1 MKGLGV
7 GIWTFGMGSER
18 YVSDGYKPY
27 LTVEE
32 RIARIGQLEGVSGLE
47 VTFPNDVDE
56 ESLGSFSDLMNE
68 NELTLCGLGVELV
81 CDREWATGSFTSPDA
96 EVRQK
101 SIALTQRAM
110 DLAAKMDVKTV
121 SLWLGQ
127 DGFDYAFQKD
137 YVQAWQWLIEGLQ
150 EAAAYRPGVNLALEY
165 KTSEPQMACYV
176 NSGGKAL
183 ALAQATGSENVG
195 VNLDLGHALNA
206 RENPAEIAAV
216 LLSAGRLFHI
226 HINDNYAWADD
237 DMPVGTVHFTQY
249 LEFFYWLHKLN
260 YDGWVSLDLYPYR
273 EDPMEACRT
282 SIDFVNRCMALTAR
296 EDFQSLVESHRHQ
309 GSQAIRKVYEMLFA
323 RSDWEKPEGAR

>member
-18 YVSDGYKPY
+18 YVSDGYKPF
-27 LTVEE
+27 LTVPE
-32 RIARIGQLEGVSGLE
+32 RIEKIGQLAGVTGVE

-56 ESLGSFSDLMNE
+56 ESLTTFSSLLAEKN
-68 NELTLCGLGVELV
+68 LTPCGMGVELV
-81 CDREWATGSFTSPDA
+81 CDRKWADGSFTSPDPA
-96 EVRQK
+96 TRQNA
-101 SIALTQRAM
+101 INLTQRAM
-110 DLAAKMDVKTV
+110 DLAARMGVNTV

-137 YVQAWQWLIEGLQ
+137 YVQAWRWLVAGLQ
-150 EAAAYRPGVNLALEY
+150 AAAAHRPEINLALEY

-183 ALAQATGSENVG
+183 ALAQATGCENVG

-216 LLSAGRLFHI
+216 LLAAGRLFHI

-249 LEFFYWLHKLN
+249 LEFFYWLEKLG

-273 EDPMEACRT
+273 EDPLEACRT
-282 SIDFVNRCMALTAR
+282 SIEFVQRCQALAAR
-296 EDFQSLVESHRHQ
+296 ADFQSLVEANRNH
-309 GSQAIRKVYEMLFA
+309 GSQTIRSIYELLLGKV
-323 RSDWEKPEGAR
+323 

>member
-18 YVSDGYKPY
+18 YVSDGYKPF

-32 RIARIGQLEGVSGLE
+32 RIEKIASLEGVDGLE

-56 ESLGSFSDLMNE
+56 ETMSTFS
-68 NELTLCGLGVELV
+68 ELLAEKGLTPCGLGVELV
-81 CDREWATGSFTSPDA
+81 CDRKWATGSFSSPDA
-96 EVRQK
+96 DMRQHA
-101 SIALTQRAM
+101 IELTQRAM
-110 DLAAKMDVKTV
+110 DMAGELDIKTI

-137 YVQAWQWLIEGLQ
+137 YVQAWEWLIAGLQ
-150 EAAAYRPGVNLALEY
+150 ESASYRSDINLALEY

-183 ALAQATGSENVG
+183 ALAQATGMKNVG

-206 RENPAEIAAV
+206 RENPAEIASV
-216 LLSAGRLFHI
+216 LLASDRLFHI

-237 DMPVGTVHFTQY
+237 DMPVGTVHFVQY
-249 LEFFYWLHKLN
+249 LEFFYWLEKLD
-260 YDGWVSLDLYPYR
+260 YDGWISLDLYPYR
-273 EDPMEACRT
+273 EDPIAACQT
-282 SIDFVNRCMALTAR
+282 SIEFVKNCQALVHKPEFKAMVEAAR
-296 EDFQSLVESHRHQ
+296 FN
-309 GSQAIRKVYEMLFA
+309 GSQAIRDIYQMIFA
-323 RSDWEKPEGAR
+323 GKA

>member
-32 RIARIGQLEGVSGLE
+32 RIAQIGRLNGVTGLE

-56 ESLGSFSDLMNE
+56 DSLKTFSSLMAE
-68 NELTLCGLGVELV
+68 NALTPCGLGVELV
-81 CDREWATGSFTSPDA
+81 CSREWATGSFTSPDA
-96 EVRQK
+96 AIRRK

-110 DLAAKMDVKTV
+110 DMAAELDVKTV

-150 EAAAYRPGVNLALEY
+150 EAAAHRPEINLALEY

-176 NSGGKAL
+176 SSGGKAL
-183 ALAQATGSENVG
+183 ALAQATGCTNVG

-216 LLSAGRLFHI
+216 LLSAERLFHV

-249 LEFFYWLHKLN
+249 LEFFYWLQKLD

-273 EDPMEACRT
+273 EDPMEACQT
-282 SIDFVNRCMALTAR
+282 SIEFVNRCRVMTAR
-296 EDFQSLVESHRHQ
+296 EDFQSLVESRRHQ
-309 GSQAIRKVYEMLFA
+309 GSQAIRGIYEMLFGK
-323 RSDWEKPEGAR
+323 S